1 MSKLRSATLYFLLE
15 LPLLELLL
23 QPLGDQLLG
32 ELLRVR
38 VRVRVRQRTQRE
50 LLGELLRVRV
60 RVRVRQRVK

>member
-1 MSKLRSATLYFLLE
+1 MCTLEAAPLPPPLVGPARVSEPRSVTLYFLLE

-38 VRVRVRQRTQRE
+38 VRVRVRQR
-50 LLGELLRVRV
+50 
-60 RVRVRQRVK
+60 VK